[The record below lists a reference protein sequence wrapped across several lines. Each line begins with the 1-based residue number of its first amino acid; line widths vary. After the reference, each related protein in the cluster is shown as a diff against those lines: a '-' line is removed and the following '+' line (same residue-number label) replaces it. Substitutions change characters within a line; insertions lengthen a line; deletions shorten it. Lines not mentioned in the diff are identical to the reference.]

1 MRLSSVLELVR
12 VSTGRLPAFH
22 WLLLALPCT
31 SPLLPQPAAKSLPTP
46 LHLHLFV
53 TSVFVFVY
61 LYLYVCNSH
70 VIIISLKEAVKNPP
84 VLCYVQSLDMLAD
97 LRQN

>member
-46 LHLHLFV
+46 LHLHLLLF
-53 TSVFVFVY
+53 
-61 LYLYVCNSH
+61 LYLYSGLYVYNSH
-70 VIIISLKEAVKNPP
+70 DIIISLKEAVKNPP